1 MSISFMGAI
10 WVVKLTNV
18 QVAALPAI
26 GVGALLVGGLF
37 GLAAA
42 RLLGLKGKQAEAMYC
57 CGSFTNIGCIGSLIC
72 YVFLV
77 EAGFALVAF
86 NKLFEE
92 VVYYDIGFPIAKYY
106 SGETDDEENLGG
118 RLKKVITDPFVM
130 VALSALSIGA
140 ALSLPGIPRPVF
152 FETVNAVFIPT
163 GTIVLL
169 TSIGLGKRCSS
180 IGGFIKECLLDSG
193 IKFLIIPIL
202 AGSAAYLLGFGEID
216 GRLPLKV
223 VLIVT
228 SMPVAFNA
236 LVAASIYDLDLANSF
251 WLATTC
257 ALVLVLP
264 WLYFLVTRV

>member
-1 MSISFMGAI
+1 MMCPDD
-10 WVVKLTNV
+10 N
-18 QVAALPAI
+18 
-26 GVGALLVGGLF
+26 
-37 GLAAA
+37 
-42 RLLGLKGKQAEAMYC
+42 
-57 CGSFTNIGCIGSLIC
+57 
-72 YVFLV
+72 
-77 EAGFALVAF
+77 
-86 NKLFEE
+86 
-92 VVYYDIGFPIAKYY
+92 IGFPIAKYY

-169 TSIGLGKRCSS
+169 TSIGLGMRFSS